1 MLQDMLP
8 RHLVTLFL
16 IILLSILLRSQKSF
30 RDSELR
36 YFWLTVL
43 SCLLLMFEDALEIIA
58 SEDPSLRFWRI
69 LLSVLGYTFRSTA
82 ALGLLLVVVP
92 REKRTF
98 RLWVPALI
106 TLAVSAT
113 AFFSDIAFSFDEDY
127 DFCRGPLGYVAFVV
141 PALYLLMIMWITYRH
156 FSEHKS
162 IQAYIIPGCAVFCM
176 AAAITDALHGGIR
189 LHEAVLISSIFFY
202 ILLRAHDHR
211 RDPLTGLLNRQAFY
225 DDCTSFND
233 SISAVASLD
242 MNGLKRMNDTLG
254 HYAGDKA
261 LVSIA
266 GCMKEIV
273 NRNTQAY
280 RIGGDEF
287 VILFLST
294 KEDDVAAAI
303 SRVRES
309 ISKAGC
315 SVSTGCVMREKGSD
329 LEETIRESDSKMYA
343 DKAEY
348 YRSSG
353 HDRRRRRDDRERPAG
368 ETAVSPPQQ

>member
-43 SCLLLMFEDALEIIA
+43 SCLLLMLEDALEILA
-58 SEDPSLRFWRI
+58 SQDPSLRFWRI

-82 ALGLLLVVVP
+82 ALGLLLVVVQ

-98 RLWVPALI
+98 RLWIPALI

-113 AFFSDIAFSFDEDY
+113 AFFSDIAFTFDEDY
-127 DFCRGPLGYVAFVV
+127 DFVRGPLGYVAFVV
-141 PALYLLMIMWITYRH
+141 PALYLLLILWVTYRRYTV
-156 FSEHKS
+156 HKG
-162 IQAYIIPGCAVFCM
+162 IQTYIIPGCAVFCV
-176 AAAITDALHGGIR
+176 AAAITDAIHGGIR
-189 LHEAVLISSIFFY
+189 LHEAALVSSIFFY
-202 ILLRAHDHR
+202 IILHAHDNR

-225 DDCTSFND
+225 DDCASYND
-233 SISAVASLD
+233 SVSAVASLD

-254 HYAGDKA
+254 HHAGDEA
-261 LVSIA
+261 LVTIA
-266 GCMKEIV
+266 GCMKAV
-273 NRNTQAY
+273 VTRNTLAY

-287 VILFLST
+287 VILFLSA
-294 KEDDVAAAI
+294 KEDDVAATI
-303 SRVRES
+303 SQVRES
-309 ISKAGC
+309 ITKAGC
-315 SVSTGCVMREKGSD
+315 SVSAGFVMREKGSG

-348 YRSSG
+348 YRSTG
-353 HDRRRRRDDRERPAG
+353 HDRRRRRDDRERPAA
-368 ETAVSPPQQ
+368 EAAAQPQP

>member
-141 PALYLLMIMWITYRH
+141 PALYLLMIMWITYRR
-156 FSEHKS
+156 FSERKG
-162 IQAYIIPGCAVFCM
+162 IQVYIIPGCAVFCM
-176 AAAITDALHGGIR
+176 ASAITDALHGGIR
-189 LHEAVLISSIFFY
+189 LHEAVLISAIFFY
-202 ILLRAHDHR
+202 ILLRAHDNR

-225 DDCTSFND
+225 DDCASLGD
-233 SISAVASLD
+233 GVSAVASLD

-254 HYAGDKA
+254 HHAGDEA

-266 GCMKEIV
+266 GCMKAVSGRDIF
-273 NRNTQAY
+273 TY

-287 VILFLST
+287 VILFFGM
-294 KEDDVAAAI
+294 KEDDVTAAI
-303 SRVRES
+303 SRVREN
-309 ISKAGC
+309 IVKAGC
-315 SVSTGCVMREKGSD
+315 SVSAGCVMREKGSD
-329 LEETIRESDSKMYA
+329 LEETIRESDSRMYA

-353 HDRRRRRDDRERPAG
+353 HDRRRRRDDRERPAAG
-368 ETAVSPPQQ
+368 AAVSPPQQ

>member
-58 SEDPSLRFWRI
+58 SENPSLRFWRI

-141 PALYLLMIMWITYRH
+141 GSKGTGEVHVTACQLVGPLLGIHIL
-156 FSEHKS
+156 K
-162 IQAYIIPGCAVFCM
+162 
-176 AAAITDALHGGIR
+176 LHQGHRVGT
-189 LHEAVLISSIFFY
+189 ET
-202 ILLRAHDHR
+202 ILLDKERHQYAVKLQDEVVGIHAVENVIVELQRH
-211 RDPLTGLLNRQAFY
+211 LTPHAVGLAQTAYTVDFFLLNH
-225 DDCTSFND
+225 
-233 SISAVASLD
+233 V
-242 MNGLKRMNDTLG
+242 
-254 HYAGDKA
+254 
-261 LVSIA
+261 V
-266 GCMKEIV
+266 
-273 NRNTQAY
+273 
-280 RIGGDEF
+280 
-287 VILFLST
+287 LF
-294 KEDDVAAAI
+294 
-303 SRVRES
+303 
-309 ISKAGC
+309 
-315 SVSTGCVMREKGSD
+315 
-329 LEETIRESDSKMYA
+329 
-343 DKAEY
+343 
-348 YRSSG
+348 
-353 HDRRRRRDDRERPAG
+353 
-368 ETAVSPPQQ
+368 